1 MSEII
6 SLAPLTL
13 FKTYGDRKIIGNV
26 VLWLFSGNLGL
37 ACILVEWLVRNISNL
52 GDYTQFRHW
61 VAKITESLCFWLI
74 YKKRITYSTSLIPE
88 APRSGLK
95 LSSLGPSL

>member
-1 MSEII
+1 MI

-37 ACILVEWLVRNISNL
+37 ACILVTWLVRNISNL
-52 GDYTQFRHW
+52 DDYTQFRHL

-74 YKKRITYSTSLIPE
+74 YEKTYHLFYITDVRYRKP
-88 APRSGLK
+88 
-95 LSSLGPSL
+95 LGFSNLVA